1 VSGSNLYARIEAV
14 ARARGAAPAWVVP
27 GGRTWSFAD
36 LHAGS
41 GRWLA
46 ALRRLGVGPGMRVVS
61 QVEKSP
67 GALLLYLATLR
78 AGAVLVPLNT
88 AYTPAEVDYFL
99 RDAEPRLVVCD
110 PARAAAMRVAA
121 ADAAAGTVPAIV
133 AMLDA
138 AGRGDLP
145 DAGEDPGTEAVD
157 AGDLAAIVYTSGT
170 TGRAKGAMLTHGN
183 LASNA
188 EALVGLWRFTA
199 ADRLVHALPIH
210 HVHGL
215 FVATHCALLSG
226 AAMTL
231 LPKFDA
237 AQLVELF
244 RGGSVFM
251 GVPTHYVRL
260 LAERGLDRSATR
272 AMRVFI
278 SGSAPLL
285 PQTFEEFERRTG
297 QRILER
303 YGMSEAG
310 MITSNPCDG
319 ERVSGTVGFALPGVE
334 VRIVDADGREQPR
347 GAPGV
352 LELRGPNVCRGYWRQ
367 PERRS
372 SDFRADGFFVSG
384 DVATMDASGRVTLV
398 GRAKDLIISGGLNV
412 YPKEIELE
420 LDALPGVVESAVVGV
435 PHPDFG
441 EAVIAAVAVA
451 PGAGLTEAAVMQA
464 LQGRLARFKQPKRA
478 FLVEELPRNAM
489 GKVLKA
495 TLRERYASTFNSTSP
510 PVASA

>member
-1 VSGSNLYARIEAV
+1 VSGGNLYVRIEAV
-14 ARARGAAPAWVVP
+14 VRARGGAPAWIVP
-27 GGRTWSFAD
+27 GGRTWSYAD

-41 GRWLA
+41 GRYLA

-67 GALLLYLATLR
+67 AALLLYLATLR

-88 AYTPAEVDYFL
+88 AYTPAEVEYFV
-99 RDAEPRLVVCD
+99 RDAGPRLVVCD
-110 PARAAAMRVAA
+110 PSRAVEMRAAALAA
-121 ADAAAGTVPAIV
+121 AAAAGGVPAIV
-133 AMLDA
+133 ATLDA
-138 AGRGDLP
+138 AGRSDLP
-145 DAGEDPGTEAVD
+145 DAGEDAGTEAVGVD
-157 AGDLAAIVYTSGT
+157 DLAAIVYTSGT
-170 TGRAKGAMLTHGN
+170 TGRSKGAMLTHGN
-183 LASNA
+183 LVSNA

-226 AAMTL
+226 ASMTL

-237 AQLVELF
+237 AQLVGLF
-244 RGGSVFM
+244 HGGSAFM

-260 LAERGLDRSATR
+260 LAERGFDREATR

-310 MITSNPCDG
+310 MITSNPYEG
-319 ERVSGTVGFALPGVE
+319 ERVAGTVGFALPGVE
-334 VRIVDADGREQPR
+334 IRIADAAGCEQAR
-347 GAPGV
+347 GEPGV
-352 LELRGPNVCRGYWRQ
+352 LELRGPNLCRGYWRQ
-367 PERRS
+367 PERRA
-372 SDFRADGFFVSG
+372 SDFRADGFFISG
-384 DVATMDASGRVTLV
+384 DVGTMDASGRVTLI
-398 GRAKDLIISGGLNV
+398 GRARDLIISGGLNV
-412 YPKEIELE
+412 YPKEIEIE
-420 LDALPGVVESAVVGV
+420 LDALPGAVESAVVGV

-451 PGAGLTEAAVMQA
+451 PGAGLTEEAALQA
-464 LQGRLARFKQPKRA
+464 LQGRLARFKQPKRV
-478 FLVEELPRNAM
+478 FLVDELPRNAM

-495 TLRERYASTFNSTSP
+495 TLRERYATTFTP
-510 PVASA
+510 